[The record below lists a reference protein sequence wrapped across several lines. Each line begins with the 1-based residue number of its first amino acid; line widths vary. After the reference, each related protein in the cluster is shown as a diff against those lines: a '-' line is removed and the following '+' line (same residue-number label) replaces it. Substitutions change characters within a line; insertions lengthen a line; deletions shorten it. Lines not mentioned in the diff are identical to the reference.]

1 MFESDVMKQV
11 YTCLITS
18 YVCCHTRHCHITT
31 LKDIYKYL
39 DFFSFYQFTQHLG
52 NPALCLYG
60 NILISEGPIDNVKY
74 QQGPSFK
81 KDIKDIITL

>member
-60 NILISEGPIDNVKY
+60 IILILVVKGPIDNVLNINK
-74 QQGPSFK
+74 GPPSRK
-81 KDIKDIITL
+81 ILRI